1 MRGVYPSEDFKMVS
15 KYGLK
20 LLVSKDTGLNE
31 YLDNVMNQLRGESC
45 ETASASLCPGLMPT
59 PLPTQ
64 PPLPPFQRLD
74 P

>member
-45 ETASASLCPGLMPT
+45 ETAPG
-59 PLPTQ
+59 
-64 PPLPPFQRLD
+64 PPPAAHCCVLA
-74 P
+74 